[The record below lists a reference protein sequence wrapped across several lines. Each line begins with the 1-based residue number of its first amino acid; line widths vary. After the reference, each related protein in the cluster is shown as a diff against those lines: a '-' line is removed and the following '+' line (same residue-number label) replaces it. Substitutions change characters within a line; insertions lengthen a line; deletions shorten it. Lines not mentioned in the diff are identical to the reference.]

1 MRAMLVRENNLDLSV
16 MRLEEVELAPP
27 GDGEVQV
34 KIRAASTQ
42 FPDILMI
49 QKKYQYQP
57 PLPYIPGSEYA
68 GDIVG
73 LGAGV
78 TGWKIGDA
86 VVAGMISGGGFAE
99 YVNVTQ
105 GSLRRKP
112 TPLSYAQAC
121 SFRSAYLTAQVALIR
136 RGNLQRGETLL
147 VHGAAGGVGLAAVE
161 VGKML
166 GATVIGTG
174 SSDEKLAVVKK
185 YGADHVINYGRD
197 FKRGFREQV
206 KELTGGN
213 GADVI
218 YDPVGGDVFDES
230 IRCINWEGRLLVIGF
245 TSGRIPTAP
254 VNMPLIK
261 GFSIVGVR
269 AGEQGRRNPQQGRD
283 NIAMVDG
290 WAEDGKINPYVC
302 AELPLERAHEAL
314 QMIQDRAV
322 VGRVVVVM

>member
-1 MRAMLVRENNLDLSV
+1 MRAMMVRENSLDLSV
-16 MRLEEVELAPP
+16 MKLEEVNLPPP
-27 GDGEVQV
+27 GAHEVRV
-34 KIRAASTQ
+34 RIRAASTQ

-57 PLPYIPGSEYA
+57 PLPYIPGTEFA
-68 GDIVG
+68 GDVVA
-73 LGAGV
+73 LGEGV
-78 TGWKIGDA
+78 TQWKIGDA
-86 VVAGMISGGGFAE
+86 VVAGMLTGGGFADE
-99 YVNVTQ
+99 VNVYE

-112 TPLSYAQAC
+112 TPLSYGQAC
-121 SFRSAYLTAQVALIR
+121 SFRSAYLTAQVSLIR
-136 RGNLQRGETLL
+136 RGELQPGETLL

-174 SSDEKLAVVKK
+174 STDAKLAVVTK
-185 YGADHVINYGRD
+185 YGADHVINYGAD
-197 FKRGFREQV
+197 FKKGFREKV

-230 IRCINWEGRLLVIGF
+230 VRCINWGGRLLIIGF
-245 TSGRIPTAP
+245 TSGRIPSAP

-269 AGEQGRRNPQQGRD
+269 AGEYGRKDPQKGRE
-283 NIAMVDG
+283 NIAMVDS
-290 WAEDGKINPYVC
+290 WAEEGKINPYVC
-302 AELPLERAHEAL
+302 AEVPLERAHEAL
-314 QMIQDRAV
+314 AMIQDRTV